1 MSTDASQGPYIVPF
15 ARPYRYATTAQWL
28 GAGLR
33 RQRPAT
39 LGALIAAWTGLA
51 FALWFAV
58 GGIVVGALAGA
69 VGVSS
74 LGGGLATTI
83 GINTGTGVFAAVAG
97 AFLGGIA
104 GLVFIYVLLV
114 LHPLQLLA
122 ALASGTVVSAIFL
135 LVYVRAEPLLI
146 RLRGYREPS
155 RREQARLYP
164 LLTEAARAME
174 LPVVPVIW
182 ISDQQKPGAW
192 AHMRAIVITRGLL
205 GDYDASE
212 KPPQADLDATALIA
226 ILAHEL
232 HHWDSADVVGLG
244 IVTACFCPLVLII
257 NVIAWIRERSEWL
270 GVLLWVVFWPVWVAS
285 KLVVVPLMAKR
296 SRQYEYD
303 ADARAADFGDPFRL
317 GLRRALDELSA
328 WERPRTGWEDV
339 LSATHPPIEHRL
351 ERLEASWESEPVG
364 QAHTP
369 SPQRERPQRTPHPE
383 SPAEP
388 PQADGLPASP
398 LPPVAAPLADSAK
411 RHSPIRTSHG
421 LRPPPR
427 KPSKPSGGRRPP
439 KSR

>member
-33 RQRPAT
+33 RQRLAAF
-39 LGALIAAWTGLA
+39 GALIAAWTGLA

-58 GGIVVGALAGA
+58 GGIVIGALVGA

-74 LGGGLATTI
+74 LGGSFATTI
-83 GINTGTGVFAAVAG
+83 GINTGTGVFATVAG

-104 GLVFIYVLLV
+104 GLVLIYVLLV

-122 ALASGTVVSAIFL
+122 ALASGAVVSAIFL

-164 LLTEAARAME
+164 LLLEAARAME
-174 LPVVPVIW
+174 LPVVPAIW

-192 AHMRAIVITRGLL
+192 AHMRAIVVTRGML

-212 KPPQADLDATALIA
+212 KPPQSDLDPTALIA

-232 HHWDSADVVGLG
+232 HHWDSADVVGLS
-244 IVTACFCPLVLII
+244 IVTACFCPVVLII
-257 NVIAWIRERSEWL
+257 NFISWVRERGEWL

-317 GLRRALDELSA
+317 GLRRALDELSV
-328 WERPRTGWEDV
+328 WEIPRTGWEDV
-339 LSATHPPIEHRL
+339 LAATHPPTEHRL
-351 ERLEASWESEPVG
+351 ERLEAGWGSQPAV
-364 QAHTP
+364 AVARP
-369 SPQRERPQRTPHPE
+369 AVQRQ
-383 SPAEP
+383 P
-388 PQADGLPASP
+388 PQQVEP
-398 LPPVAAPLADSAK
+398 AAPETAASLVDGGAK
-411 RHSPIRTSHG
+411 ASR
-421 LRPPPR
+421 RPPP
-427 KPSKPSGGRRPP
+427 KPRQSAPKRAAPHRPP
-439 KSR
+439 PKQRPAKTNGTENPDGPSSAMPL